1 MEIHGSCAA
10 GLRLKWMNWC
20 ARPVLKNWRW
30 RSTGGGFLQCPWR
43 AASNMSFWKAAKTSA
58 LLSFLWLIVYGA
70 TNWLSSIR
78 QNVGTLYFE
87 WERHIP
93 FVPWMII
100 PYMSIDLFFIT
111 APFLCRSD
119 EELRTLRNRIT
130 FGILLAGA
138 CFLLFPLRFAFDRPP
153 ASGWL
158 GVVFDAFRS
167 MDKPFNLLPSL
178 HITLRTIL

>member
-1 MEIHGSCAA
+1 
-10 GLRLKWMNWC
+10 
-20 ARPVLKNWRW
+20 
-30 RSTGGGFLQCPWR
+30 
-43 AASNMSFWKAAKTSA
+43 MSFWKAAKTSA
-58 LLSFLWLIVYGA
+58 LLSFLWLIVYGT

-138 CFLLFPLRFAFDRPP
+138 CFLLFPLRFAFDRPAP
-153 ASGWL
+153 DRSGHH
-158 GVVFDAFRS
+158 RS
-167 MDKPFNLLPSL
+167 CSTYGKD
-178 HITLRTIL
+178 TIDGQTE